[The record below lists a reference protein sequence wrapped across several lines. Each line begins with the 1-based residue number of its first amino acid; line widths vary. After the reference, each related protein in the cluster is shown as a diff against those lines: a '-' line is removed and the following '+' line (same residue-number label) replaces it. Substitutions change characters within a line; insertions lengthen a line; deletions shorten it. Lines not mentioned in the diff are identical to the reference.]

1 MREIAKNAEKQT
13 PKEMNEL
20 YDQVVTGIATCA
32 KAGMLGMEMTVEV
45 PDNLSTYV
53 PHIIGDL
60 RGGGLTVDVIA
71 YAPLRSGLLGHSVS
85 LFITW

>member
-1 MREIAKNAEKQT
+1 
-13 PKEMNEL
+13 
-20 YDQVVTGIATCA
+20 
-32 KAGMLGMEMTVEV
+32 MLGMEMTVEV

-60 RGGGLTVDVIA
+60 RGGGLTVDIIA